1 MTGRPLF
8 LLLVWVSGFTALPL
22 AARAQPSAVPH
33 ALPAASA
40 SVSVSTAPAPHPDS
54 PAASLGRYLD
64 LTRRGRYAEAA
75 AYLQLPRGGARG
87 AELAERLRRVLDRH
101 GWPEISR
108 VSGEP
113 NGDGNDRRPF
123 GVDQIAEVPDADGKP
138 VAVLLTRVP
147 GPEGAR
153 WLFARSTVERVDEL
167 YAELDE
173 RWLLDRLP
181 TPLLR
186 PGPGNLLWWQWLA
199 LPLLLVLAWSLGLV
213 LGRITGAI
221 AVRLARKTARSWD
234 DEWVARLK
242 APVSATWAVLILFVV
257 VPWLRLYP
265 PAHATVSGI
274 LRIALLAILFWALLR
289 TFDILAGAV
298 GNSPWAGSHPA
309 SRSLVTLASRVA
321 KVALFAMAVIALFSQ
336 LGYPVASLIAGLGIG
351 GLAFALAA
359 QKTVENLFGAFS
371 IGVDQPIREGEFVDV
386 EGVKGTV
393 ESIGLRSTRLR
404 TPARTIVTI
413 PNGKLA
419 EMRLESF
426 AARDRMHLG
435 FKIGIEYGAT
445 AAQIE
450 GIVQAFEGVLRA
462 HPKVFP
468 DGVSVSLVGFGES
481 ALEIETNAW
490 FRASW
495 NEFVAI
501 RQALLLE
508 FMQIVER
515 FGARIAM
522 PARRV
527 HVEREVPR
535 RRAEDAPRV
544 EVVSRAGS
552 TSP

>member
-1 MTGRPLF
+1 MTRRLLF
-8 LLLVWVSGFTALPL
+8 LLLIWVCGFTSLSGRARSQPNPL
-22 AARAQPSAVPH
+22 TR

-40 SVSVSTAPAPHPDS
+40 SGATTPAPHPDS

-64 LTRRGRYAEAA
+64 LTRRGKYPEAA
-75 AYLQLPRGGARG
+75 AYLQLPRGGGARG

-108 VSGEP
+108 VSSEP

-138 VAVLLTRVP
+138 VAVLLTRVA
-147 GPEGAR
+147 GPEGVR
-153 WLFARSTVERVDEL
+153 WLFTRATVERVDEL

-199 LPLLLVLAWSLGLV
+199 LPLLLVAAWSLGLV
-213 LGRITGAI
+213 IGRISAAIGA
-221 AVRLARKTARSWD
+221 RLARKTSRRWD
-234 DEWVARLK
+234 DEWVVRLT
-242 APVSATWAVLILFVV
+242 APWSAAWAVVLLFAA

-265 PAHATVSGI
+265 PAQATVSGV
-274 LRIALLAILFWALLR
+274 LRVALLVILFWALLR
-289 TFDILAGAV
+289 AFDLVAGAV
-298 GNSPWAGSHPA
+298 GNSPWASSHPA

-321 KVALFAMAVIALFSQ
+321 KVALFAMAIIALFSQ

-351 GLAFALAA
+351 GLALALAA

-404 TPARTIVTI
+404 TPARTVVTI

-435 FKIGIEYGAT
+435 FKVGIEYGAT

-450 GIVQAFEGVLRA
+450 DIIESFEAALRA

-468 DGVSVSLVGFGES
+468 DGVDVSLVGFGES
-481 ALEIETNAW
+481 ALELETNAW
-490 FRASW
+490 FRVPW
-495 NEFVAI
+495 DEFVVI

-515 FGARIAM
+515 VGTRIAM

-527 HVEREVPR
+527 HVARDLR
-535 RRAEDAPRV
+535 LAEQVQQAP
-544 EVVSRAGS
+544 
-552 TSP
+552 